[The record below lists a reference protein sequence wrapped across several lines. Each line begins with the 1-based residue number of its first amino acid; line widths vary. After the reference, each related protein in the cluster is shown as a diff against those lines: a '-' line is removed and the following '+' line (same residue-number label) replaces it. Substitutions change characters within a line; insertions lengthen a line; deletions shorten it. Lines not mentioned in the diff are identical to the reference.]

1 MDRRRF
7 VATIGSVLAAQFALA
22 QQPSGPVRIG
32 ILAVN
37 ELNIRSPFWKPLFA
51 ALAKRGWHEDVE
63 YALVLKEARDDPAQ
77 LSALADELIA
87 ERADIVL
94 AFSSGAALAARRASD
109 QTPIVTWCGYP
120 VEAGLAASLARPGG
134 SVTGVTNYA
143 GLEIW
148 GKFIELLRELRPNL
162 RELVILWDY
171 APPVFP
177 EAEALAAVPVIERS
191 AKSLGIRSR
200 TWMVRREQELID
212 ALSAIDRSPADALML
227 TAGGGIHGR
236 PAMIKRIGELIVR
249 QKLPAITDIAAGF
262 FGNTCT
268 LAYSPNVPEAL
279 GRLAYFVDRI
289 LRGARPGELP
299 FEQPSRFDLAVN
311 VKAARAIGLAIPQ
324 QLLLRADRV
333 IE

>member
-120 VEAGLAASLARPGG
+120 VEAGLRHGMAGAP
-134 SVTGVTNYA
+134 